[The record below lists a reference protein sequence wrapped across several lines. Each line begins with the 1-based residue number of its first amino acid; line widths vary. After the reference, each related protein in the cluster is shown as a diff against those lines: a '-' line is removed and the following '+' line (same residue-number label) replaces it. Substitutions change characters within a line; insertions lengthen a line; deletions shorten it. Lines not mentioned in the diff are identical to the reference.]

1 MPKHRCAC
9 CNSLTIEVRG
19 EFEICQVSY
28 WEDEAYFVFDE
39 AEVYS
44 HYQNISTIEDL
55 LNIRSSANNGL
66 TLLEA
71 RQNFKQFGAC
81 ELAMKQFV
89 REPTEGEL

>member
-19 EFEICQVSY
+19 EFEICQVCY
-28 WEDEAYFVFDE
+28 WEDEA
-39 AEVYS
+39 YS